1 MALYIILVK
10 TKIMRNRFQK
20 YVESKRKNDPIR
32 NKEQVKNSP
41 DKHIDQDFPGYPDSP
56 SKERIINPKT
66 KQEKKVAA
74 INVQDG
80 EKVSKQQRKDEEV
93 DEQQSDG
100 SGGAFSA
107 TEFLIDDE
115 E

>member
-1 MALYIILVK
+1 MK
-10 TKIMRNRFQK
+10 NRFRK
-20 YVESKRKNDPIR
+20 YVESKRNDPIK
-32 NKEQVKNSP
+32 NKEQVKTSS

-66 KQEKKVAA
+66 NQEKKVAA

-80 EKVSKQQRKDEEV
+80 EKINKQQDKEV

>member
-1 MALYIILVK
+1 MADRFKKYLQSKHTNPIQRADQVK
-10 TKIMRNRFQK
+10 T
-20 YVESKRKNDPIR
+20 S
-32 NKEQVKNSP
+32 S
-41 DKHIDQDFPGYPDSP
+41 DKHIDQDFTGYPAAP
-56 SKERIINPKT
+56 AKENIINPKT
-66 KQEKKVAA
+66 KQEKKIAA
-74 INVQDG
+74 TDVKDG
-80 EKVSKQQRKDEEV
+80 EKMEKHQSDQDDV

>member
-1 MALYIILVK
+1 MK
-10 TKIMRNRFQK
+10 NRFQK
-20 YVESKRKNDPIR
+20 YVESKRTTPIEKR
-32 NKEQVKNSP
+32 EQVKTST
-41 DKHIDQDFPGYPDSP
+41 DKHINQDFPGYPDSP
-56 SKERIINPKT
+56 SKENVINPKT

-74 INVQDG
+74 VTVQDG
-80 EKVSKQQRKDEEV
+80 EKVNKSKDKGEDDEV

>member
-1 MALYIILVK
+1 MK
-10 TKIMRNRFQK
+10 NRFRK
-20 YVESKRKNDPIR
+20 YVESKRNTPIKN
-32 NKEQVKNSP
+32 NEQVKNSA
-41 DKHIDQDFPGYPDSP
+41 DKHIDQDFPGFPGSP

-66 KQEKKVAA
+66 QQEKKVAA
-74 INVQDG
+74 VNVQDG
-80 EKVSKQQRKDEEV
+80 EKINKQPHDEEV

>member
-1 MALYIILVK
+1 MK
-10 TKIMRNRFQK
+10 KRFQK
-20 YVESKRKNDPIR
+20 YVESKRNTPIEK
-32 NKEQVKNSP
+32 KEQVKTSS

-56 SKERIINPKT
+56 SKESIINPKT

-74 INVQDG
+74 VNVQDG
-80 EKVSKQQRKDEEV
+80 EKINKRQNEGDEV

-115 E
+115 D

>member
-1 MALYIILVK
+1 
-10 TKIMRNRFQK
+10 
-20 YVESKRKNDPIR
+20 
-32 NKEQVKNSP
+32 
-41 DKHIDQDFPGYPDSP
+41 
-56 SKERIINPKT
+56 
-66 KQEKKVAA
+66 
-74 INVQDG
+74 VQDG
-80 EKVSKQQRKDEEV
+80 EKVNKSKNKGEDDEV